1 MIIVSRWICIL
12 VIVICG
18 ICLPAQAAAQ
28 HEDMAQMSANT
39 AFEHEMME
47 NMKKMN
53 NAMMAAPVTGDPDLD
68 FIAMMTPHHQGAI
81 DMAKTYL
88 LHGKDPVLRRM
99 AQEIIVTQQQE
110 IEAMR
115 LRQVALHTGAS
126 NVSG

>member
-1 MIIVSRWICIL
+1 MIIVPRWFCIL

-28 HEDMAQMSANT
+28 HEDMAQTSAD
-39 AFEHEMME
+39 ASFEHEMTE
-47 NMKKMN
+47 SMKKMN
-53 NAMMAAPVTGDPDLD
+53 NAMMTAPMTGDPDLD

-88 LHGKDPVLRRM
+88 LHGKDPALRRM
-99 AQEIIVTQQQE
+99 AQEIIVTQKQE

-126 NVSG
+126 S